1 MAIGLVDSGVGGLT
15 VLREVR
21 KVCPKTDIHYL
32 ADTARFPYG
41 TKTMEQV
48 ESYLLEGLDF
58 LATLGVEAAVVAC
71 NTATAAGLE
80 AARRRYSFPVL
91 GVIEA
96 GARPAVE
103 ATRCGRIGVV
113 ATTATV
119 TSGAYAKA
127 IKGHLE
133 TAIILHRSGQELV
146 GAVEEGRTERSQVAK
161 MVLDLLSPL
170 VAAGVDVVVLGSTH
184 LAVGKDVFREFLG
197 PEVTV
202 VDPAEETATEVAGL
216 GWGTGGSGKV
226 LIFVTGDPGAFRH
239 TASAVYPGNL
249 PFVEKVSLSK
259 GCGAVGENNS

>member
-1 MAIGLVDSGVGGLT
+1 MRLGGLELAIGLVDSGVGGLT

-133 TAIILHRSGQELV
+133 TA
-146 GAVEEGRTERSQVAK
+146 
-161 MVLDLLSPL
+161 
-170 VAAGVDVVVLGSTH
+170 
-184 LAVGKDVFREFLG
+184 
-197 PEVTV
+197 
-202 VDPAEETATEVAGL
+202 TEVAGL

-239 TASAVYPGNL
+239 AASAVYPGNL